1 MDAFKG
7 ADAVQRHAL
16 KRVDAVQKRIRPLS
30 VAVATYKKF
39 SDDQSSNY
47 AAMIAFWAFFSF
59 FPVLLVLVTVLA
71 WVLPASTKDSVL
83 DRIAQMFPLL
93 DTNSIRGLSG
103 SVWAIVLGLATS
115 LWSGL
120 SGVQTIQS
128 AFNSVWEVPYYRRS
142 GLVKQV
148 RKSIFVLATIGVGL
162 VLTTLISGLAASTA
176 SGVHLGVLG
185 RIVGH
190 VAAGVLAVGLFL
202 ASFRIL
208 TDAKVTTRDVLP
220 GALLSGSVFYILEQ
234 VSTLIISNQLKNA
247 QATYGHFATVI
258 VILWW
263 FYLTAEVT
271 LLGAQLNVVLM
282 THLYP
287 RSLVDAPQ
295 TEADERA
302 LQAYARERT
311 YLSGEKIEAHMA
323 QGKDKP
329 P

>member
-1 MDAFKG
+1 MDALKRVE
-7 ADAVQRHAL
+7 AAQKRAL
-16 KRVDAVQKRIRPLS
+16 KRVDIAQKRNRPLS

-39 SDDQSSNY
+39 SDDQTSNY
-47 AAMIAFWAFFSF
+47 AAMIAFWAFFSI
-59 FPVLLVLVTVLA
+59 FPLLLVLVTILA
-71 WVLPASTKDSVL
+71 WVLPASTSDSVL

-93 DTNSIRGLSG
+93 DTKSIRGLTG
-103 SVWAIVLGLATS
+103 SVWALVLGLATS

-120 SGVQTIQS
+120 SGAQTIQS

-162 VLTTLISGLAASTA
+162 VLTTLISGFAASTA

-185 RIVGH
+185 RIAGY
-190 VAAGVLAVGLFL
+190 VAAAVLDVGLFL

-220 GALLSGSVFYILEQ
+220 GALLSGLAFYVLEQ
-234 VSTLIISNQLKNA
+234 VSAVIISNQLRNA
-247 QATYGHFATVI
+247 QTTYGHFATVI

-263 FYLTAEVT
+263 FYLTAQVM

-311 YLSGEKIEAHMA
+311 YLSEEEIEAHVA
-323 QGKDKP
+323 RGKDKSP
-329 P
+329 